1 MRHLRKSRHRRCRL
15 LEHPS
20 DRVSPRPDRTGKAVA
35 VTADETLIDRELS
48 WLSFN
53 ERVLRLA
60 ADTSVP
66 LLERVKF
73 CAIFGT
79 NLDEFFEV
87 RVAGLQDQLDSL
99 VAAGSNDRRT
109 TLASL
114 NDIASEVT
122 RLSGVQHLAL
132 DAIITDLADH
142 HIEIVPVA
150 SLDTEELASART
162 TYGDLIYPVLTPLAV
177 DPGHP
182 FPYISNLSLNLA
194 VTIRDPDTERQLFA
208 RVKVPPS
215 LARFVQVG
223 SGERF
228 VRIEDLIASEIGTL
242 FPGLVVESTHVFRV
256 TRDADID
263 LDGSDA
269 DDLLVEVES
278 KLRRRRF
285 GTAVRLEIDA
295 HAPASLIELLLDEL
309 DLGPRDVSR
318 AEGWLGLRD
327 LWSLA
332 QLDRADLRYEQ
343 WTPVTAERLSGPGAA
358 DMFAVIRNGD
368 VMVHHPY
375 ESFSSSVERFIAEAA
390 ADAQVLAIKLTLY
403 RTSGDGQIVESLI
416 RAVAAG
422 KQVAVLIE
430 VTARFDEL
438 ANIAWARKL
447 EEAGVHVVYGVVGF
461 KTHTK
466 VALVIR
472 GEADGLRRYCHVAT
486 GNYNATTARV
496 YEDISL
502 FSCDA
507 SLGDDLAKLFNNLTG
522 YGTPSSYQRL
532 LVAPSRLRPQM
543 LELIA
548 NEFPTSERG
557 PGRIVMKMNSLVD
570 PEMISALYD
579 ASAAGVSIDLIIRGI
594 CCLRPGKA
602 GLSDNIRVRSI
613 VGRYLEH
620 SRIYH
625 FANGSGMDRSSWL
638 LGSADLM
645 QRNLDHRV
653 EAVVDVLDP
662 ILIARLRRLIEL
674 QLHPELACWTLDA
687 DGTWTR
693 SPAQR
698 STAIDL
704 HQSLQLLASIRSS
717 PD

>member
-1 MRHLRKSRHRRCRL
+1 M
-15 LEHPS
+15 
-20 DRVSPRPDRTGKAVA
+20 
-35 VTADETLIDRELS
+35 TADERLIDRELS
-48 WLSFN
+48 WLAFN
-53 ERVLRLA
+53 ERVLTLA

-109 TLASL
+109 TLAAL
-114 NDIASEVT
+114 NDIASEVA
-122 RLSGVQHLAL
+122 RLSCVQHLVL

-142 HIEIVPVA
+142 HIEIVPVG
-150 SLDTEELASART
+150 SLDADELASART
-162 TYGDLIYPVLTPLAV
+162 TYGELIYPVLTPLAV

-194 VTIRDPDTERQLFA
+194 VTIRDPDTARQLFA

-215 LARFVQVG
+215 LERFVQVG

-309 DLGPRDVSR
+309 DLGPQDVSR
-318 AEGWLGLRD
+318 AEGWLELRD

-332 QLDRADLRYEQ
+332 RLDRADLRYEQ

-416 RAVAAG
+416 RAVGAG

-447 EEAGVHVVYGVVGF
+447 EEAGVHVVYGIVGF

-522 YGTPSSYQRL
+522 YGTPSHYQRL

-548 NEFPTSERG
+548 NEFPTAERG

-579 ASAAGVSIDLIIRGI
+579 ASAAGVSIDLIIRSI
-594 CCLRPGKA
+594 CCLRPAKA
-602 GLSDNIRVRSI
+602 GMSDNIRVRSI

-625 FANGSGMDRSSWL
+625 FANGAGMDRSSWL

-674 QLHPELACWTLDA
+674 QLHPDLACWTLDA
-687 DGTWTR
+687 DGVWTR

-704 HQSLQLLASIRSS
+704 HRSLQLLASIRSS